1 MEQRV
6 QPEECFW
13 SMAGSTVQLR
23 QAVCTEAELFSSS
36 HREELGNGISG
47 CCIRFMD
54 TPTEAFRTERSF
66 ALRVKSMGLRITVVK
81 MASVLFTNCRPDRM
95 TSGHGMEE

>member
-13 SMAGSTVQLR
+13 SMAGSTVQPR

-36 HREELGNGISG
+36 HREGVGNGILG
-47 CCIRFMD
+47 RCILFTD
-54 TPTEAFRTERSF
+54 NPTGVFRTERCF
-66 ALRVKSMGLRITVVK
+66 ALRVKSTGPLIMVVK
-81 MASVLFTNCRPDRM
+81 TASVLFTNCRPDRM
-95 TSGHGMEE
+95 TLGHGMEE